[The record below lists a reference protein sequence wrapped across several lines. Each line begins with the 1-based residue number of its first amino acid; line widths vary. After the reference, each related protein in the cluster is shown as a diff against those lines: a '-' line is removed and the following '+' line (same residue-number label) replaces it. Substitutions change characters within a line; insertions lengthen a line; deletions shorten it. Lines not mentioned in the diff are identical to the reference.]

1 MVFCRPGVLIA
12 LLNYVLNYCASG
24 NNGACRILEF
34 GIDSNRGFI
43 HSRRKNSKLSP
54 ME

>member
-24 NNGACRILEF
+24 NNRACRILEF
-34 GIDSNRGFI
+34 GIDSNRGLIAAIRFFQS
-43 HSRRKNSKLSP
+43 HKK
-54 ME
+54 